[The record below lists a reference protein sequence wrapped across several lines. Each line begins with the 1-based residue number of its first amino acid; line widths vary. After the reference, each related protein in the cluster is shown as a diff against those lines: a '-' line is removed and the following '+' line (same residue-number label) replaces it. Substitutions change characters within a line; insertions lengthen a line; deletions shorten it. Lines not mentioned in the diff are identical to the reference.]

1 MPLNYSIAM
10 LSNPRDPAQPKKA
23 YARAQIGNEL
33 TLREFS
39 KRITSQTTVSR
50 ADVSAV
56 LISVEENLID
66 ALREGYQVNFGEI
79 GKFRLQISS
88 KGADK
93 AELFTTHNITGVS
106 IQFVPGEEL
115 NHLFNGMTFIPVPSR
130 AAVRMV
136 LKAERTGQTSVDLAK
151 RKEGNEI

>member
-10 LSNPRDPAQPKKA
+10 LSNPRDPARPKKA
-23 YARAQIGNEL
+23 YARAQIGNKL
-33 TLREFS
+33 TLRGFS
-39 KRITSQTTVSR
+39 KRIASQTTVSR

-56 LISVEENLID
+56 LISMLENLIN
-66 ALREGYQVNFGEI
+66 ALREGNQVNFGEI

-93 AELFTTHNITGVS
+93 AELFTPHNITGVS
-106 IQFVPGEEL
+106 IQFVPGSEL
-115 NHLFNGMTFIPVPSR
+115 KNLFNGLTFTPVPSR
-130 AAVRMV
+130 AAIRAV

-151 RKEGNEI
+151 GKEGEKV